1 MNVCVVFGLMEPNS
15 GEDLIL
21 DPKYVQD
28 YNYMM
33 DVYIDSSGTPI
44 YGIKCS
50 LDSETGKV
58 NIVRNKRIIV
68 DRFIA
73 SYNCLLNIE
82 VKATFSTGVLYK
94 NFEDQ
99 FEFVKYNLRD
109 EESDI
114 SDIEYNIEDTPE
126 ESDGENSESVD

>member
-1 MNVCVVFGLMEPNS
+1 MNVCVVYGLMEPNS
-15 GEDLIL
+15 GDLIL
-21 DPKYVQD
+21 DPKYVQE

-58 NIVRNKRIIV
+58 NIDRNKRIV
-68 DRFIA
+68 VESFID
-73 SYNCLLNIE
+73 SYNCLFDIE

-99 FEFVKYNLRD
+99 FEFVKYNLPE

-114 SDIEYNIEDTPE
+114 SDIEYNSEDTPE
-126 ESDGENSESVD
+126 ESEGENCESVD